1 MLSSDGII
9 VDSCS
14 IPKIKPA
21 DHDVEA
27 AIGAQERQSML
38 TEADRALNERRMKAA
53 ENERKVKQYEA
64 DTELELEIKQGEL
77 LEQQAKNKEK
87 EAQADARATEIRLA
101 PLESVEP
108 GKILGAALMEGFKSG
123 RVGSIVV
130 APELLAA
137 LQQKR

>member
-1 MLSSDGII
+1 
-9 VDSCS
+9 
-14 IPKIKPA
+14 
-21 DHDVEA
+21 
-27 AIGAQERQSML
+27 
-38 TEADRALNERRMKAA
+38 
-53 ENERKVKQYEA
+53 ERKVKQYEA

-101 PLESVEP
+101 PLDSVEP